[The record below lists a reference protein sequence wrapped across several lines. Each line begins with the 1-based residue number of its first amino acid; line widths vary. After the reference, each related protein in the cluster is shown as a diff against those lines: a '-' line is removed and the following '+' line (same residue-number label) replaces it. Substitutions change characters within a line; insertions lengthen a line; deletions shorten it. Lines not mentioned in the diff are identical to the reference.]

1 MNRELKAT
9 ERGFPRVTDA
19 GVTGRRNRTVFDSV
33 LID

>member
-1 MNRELKAT
+1 MNDWA